1 MKYLIYKMSFY
12 EMSFQEMSFQEMSF
26 YERSFHEMSQRLG
39 IRKFKFVQA
48 KTQIH
53 CFIYILYSCKH
64 LYQIGFTPFDYCGCQ
79 VYQKKDWGY
88 TLILLWISSLIET
101 SRIGLHTLISVNVK
115 RTKNIES
122 WFTPFDQ
129 CGWHVY

>member
-1 MKYLIYKMSFY
+1 MKYLINKMSFY

-26 YERSFHEMSQRLG
+26 NEMSFHEMSQRLG

-53 CFIYILYSCKH
+53 CFIYILYSYKH

-101 SRIGLHTLISVNVK
+101 SRIGLHTLIIVDIKSY
-115 RTKNIES
+115 RNIEG
-122 WFTPFDQ
+122 WFTPFDYCKCQ
-129 CGWHVY
+129 LY